1 MNAASF
7 SSLSADHQRLQ
18 ALVGAWRG
26 EEDVAATQ
34 WTDAGTATSEV
45 LAEAQFGGLFVVQ
58 RYRQRRDG
66 TISFGSHNV
75 FGFDQQRKLV
85 TMHQFDSMGFVP
97 ATPATGIWNGAE
109 LVLERSSP
117 RGSARVTYIF
127 DGDDTYRM
135 RLQFKPTGSDVWQ
148 DMVSGVYRRV
158 SPTLLSLALEAAGD
172 TAGDIGGNQWNREE
186 LYDR

>member
-26 EEDVAATQ
+26 EEEVADTQ
-34 WTDAGTATSEV
+34 WADGGPATADV
-45 LAEAQFGGLFVVQ
+45 LAEAEFGGLFVVQ

-75 FGFDQQRKLV
+75 FGFDQQNHVV
-85 TMHQFDSMGFVP
+85 TMHQFDSMGVVP
-97 ATPATGIWNGAE
+97 ASPATGAWNGSE

-117 RGSARVTYIF
+117 RGAARVTYIF
-127 DGDDTYRM
+127 EDADTYRM
-135 RLQFKPTGSDVWQ
+135 KLQFKPAGSDAWQ
-148 DMVSGVYRRV
+148 DMVSGLYRRV
-158 SPTLLSLALEAAGD
+158 QPSG
-172 TAGDIGGNQWNREE
+172 IGEG
-186 LYDR
+186 

>member
-26 EEDVAATQ
+26 EEEVADTQ
-34 WTDAGTATSEV
+34 WADGGTATCEV

-75 FGFDQQRKLV
+75 FGFDQQNSVV

-97 ATPATGIWNGAE
+97 ASPATGRWNGSE

-117 RGSARVTYIF
+117 RGSARATYIF
-127 DGDDTYRM
+127 DDTDAYRM
-135 RLQFKPTGSDVWQ
+135 RLQFKPAGSDAWQ
-148 DMVSGVYRRV
+148 DMVSGAYKRV
-158 SPTLLSLALEAAGD
+158 SPSSINGF
-172 TAGDIGGNQWNREE
+172 
-186 LYDR
+186 

>member
-26 EEDVAATQ
+26 EEEVADTQ
-34 WTDAGTATSEV
+34 WADGGTATSDV

-66 TISFGSHNV
+66 TVSFGSHSV
-75 FGFDQQRKLV
+75 FGFDQQNALV

-97 ATPATGIWNGAE
+97 VSPATGAWNGTE

-117 RGSARVTYIF
+117 RGSARVTYSF
-127 DGDDTYRM
+127 DDADAYRM
-135 RLQFKPTGSDVWQ
+135 RLHFKPAGNDSWQ

-158 SPTLLSLALEAAGD
+158 SPSTINGF
-172 TAGDIGGNQWNREE
+172 
-186 LYDR
+186 

>member
-26 EEDVAATQ
+26 EEEVADTQ
-34 WTDAGTATSEV
+34 WADGGTATSEV

-66 TISFGSHNV
+66 TISFGAHSV
-75 FGFDQQRKLV
+75 FGFDQQNGVV

-97 ATPATGIWNGAE
+97 VSPATGTWNGSE

-117 RGSARVTYIF
+117 RGAARVTYHF
-127 DGDDTYRM
+127 DGGDSYRM
-135 RLQFKPTGSDVWQ
+135 RLQFQPVGSDAWQ
-148 DMVSGVYRRV
+148 EMVSGLYRRV
-158 SPTLLSLALEAAGD
+158 LPSEL
-172 TAGDIGGNQWNREE
+172 REG
-186 LYDR
+186 

>member
-1 MNAASF
+1 MNASPF

-45 LAEAQFGGLFVVQ
+45 QVEAQFGGLFVVQ

-66 TISFGSHNV
+66 TVSFGAHNV
-75 FGFDQQRKLV
+75 FGFDQQNGLV

-97 ATPATGIWNGAE
+97 MSPATGAWNGSE
-109 LVLERSSP
+109 LLLERSSL
-117 RGSARVTYIF
+117 RGAARVTYGF
-127 DGDDTYRM
+127 DGADAYRM
-135 RLQFKPTGSDVWQ
+135 QLRFKPAGSDVWQ
-148 DMVSGVYRRV
+148 DMVRGVYRRV
-158 SPTLLSLALEAAGD
+158 GPSETKEG
-172 TAGDIGGNQWNREE
+172 
-186 LYDR
+186 

>member
-1 MNAASF
+1 MNTASF
-7 SSLSADHQRLQ
+7 TSLSAGHQRLQ

-26 EEDVAATQ
+26 EEEVAATQ
-34 WTDAGTATSEV
+34 WTDAGAATSEV
-45 LAEAQFGGLFVVQ
+45 QAEAQFGGLFVVQ

-75 FGFDQQRKLV
+75 FGFDQQNGLA

-97 ATPATGIWNGAE
+97 MSPATGAWNDNE

-117 RGSARVTYIF
+117 RGAARVTYGF
-127 DGDDTYRM
+127 DGTESYRM
-135 RLQFKPTGSDVWQ
+135 KLQFKPAGSDAWQ

-158 SPTLLSLALEAAGD
+158 SPSTINGF
-172 TAGDIGGNQWNREE
+172 
-186 LYDR
+186 

>member
-1 MNAASF
+1 MNAAPF

-26 EEDVAATQ
+26 EEEVAATQ
-34 WTDAGTATSEV
+34 WTDAGTATAEV
-45 LAEAQFGGLFVVQ
+45 LAEAEFGGLFVVQ

-66 TISFGSHNV
+66 TVSFGAHNV
-75 FGFDQQRKLV
+75 FGFDQQNGLV

-97 ATPATGIWNGAE
+97 MSPATGTWNGGE

-117 RGSARVTYIF
+117 RGAARVTYDF
-127 DGDDTYRM
+127 DGGDSYRM
-135 RLQFKPTGSDVWQ
+135 LLQFQPVGSDAWQ

-158 SPTLLSLALEAAGD
+158 SPSETKEG
-172 TAGDIGGNQWNREE
+172 
-186 LYDR
+186 

>member
-26 EEDVAATQ
+26 EEDVSDTQ
-34 WTDAGTATSEV
+34 WADGGSASSEV

-75 FGFDQQRKLV
+75 FGFDQHNSLV
-85 TMHQFDSMGFVP
+85 TIHQFDSMGFVP
-97 ATPATGIWNGAE
+97 VSPAMGNWNGNE
-109 LVLERSSP
+109 LNLERSSL
-117 RGSARVTYIF
+117 RGAARVTYIF
-127 DGDDTYRM
+127 DDADTYRM
-135 RLQFKPTGSDVWQ
+135 RLHFKPAGSDAWQ

-158 SPTLLSLALEAAGD
+158 SPSSINGF
-172 TAGDIGGNQWNREE
+172 
-186 LYDR
+186 

>member
-1 MNAASF
+1 MNAF
-7 SSLSADHQRLQ
+7 SLLSADHQRLQ

-26 EEDVAATQ
+26 EEEVAETQ
-34 WTDAGTATSEV
+34 WADGGTATSDV
-45 LAEAQFGGLFVVQ
+45 LTEPQFGGLFVVQ

-66 TISFGSHNV
+66 TVSFGSHSV
-75 FGFDQQRKLV
+75 FGFDQPNRLF

-97 ATPATGIWNGAE
+97 ATPATGTWNGDE

-127 DGDDTYRM
+127 DNVDAYRM
-135 RLQFKPTGSDVWQ
+135 RLHFKPAGSDSWQ

-158 SPTLLSLALEAAGD
+158 SPSSINGF
-172 TAGDIGGNQWNREE
+172 
-186 LYDR
+186 

>member
-18 ALVGAWRG
+18 ALAGAWRG
-26 EEDVAATQ
+26 EEEVADTQ
-34 WTDAGTATSEV
+34 WADGGTATSDV

-66 TISFGSHNV
+66 TISFGAHSV
-75 FGFDQQRKLV
+75 FGFDKQNGVV

-97 ATPATGIWNGAE
+97 ASPATGTWDGNT
-109 LVLERSSP
+109 LTLLRSSP
-117 RGSARVTYIF
+117 RGAARVTYDF
-127 DGDDTYRM
+127 TTDDSYRM
-135 RLQFKPTGSDVWQ
+135 RLEFQPDGSDIWQ

-158 SPTLLSLALEAAGD
+158 SPSSINGF
-172 TAGDIGGNQWNREE
+172 
-186 LYDR
+186 

>member
-26 EEDVAATQ
+26 EEEVADTQ
-34 WTDAGTATSEV
+34 WADGGTATSEV

-66 TISFGSHNV
+66 TISFGAHSV
-75 FGFDQQRKLV
+75 FGFDQQNSLV

-97 ATPATGIWNGAE
+97 ASPATGTWDDTT
-109 LVLERSSP
+109 LTLLRSSP
-117 RGSARVTYIF
+117 RGAARVTYDF
-127 DGDDTYRM
+127 DGSDSYRM
-135 RLQFKPTGSDVWQ
+135 RLQFRPVGSDGWQ

-158 SPTLLSLALEAAGD
+158 PPSEFGE
-172 TAGDIGGNQWNREE
+172 G
-186 LYDR
+186 

>member
-1 MNAASF
+1 MNAGSF

-26 EEDVAATQ
+26 EEEVADTQ
-34 WTDAGTATSEV
+34 WTDGGTASCEV

-66 TISFGSHNV
+66 TVSFGAHSV
-75 FGFDQQRKLV
+75 FGFDRQNSVV

-97 ATPATGIWNGAE
+97 ASPATGSWNGSALE
-109 LVLERSSP
+109 LLRSSH
-117 RGSARVTYIF
+117 RGAARLTYHF
-127 DGDDTYRM
+127 TTDDSYRM
-135 RLQFKPTGSDVWQ
+135 RLEFQPPGSAIWQ

-158 SPTLLSLALEAAGD
+158 SPSSINGF
-172 TAGDIGGNQWNREE
+172 
-186 LYDR
+186 

>member
-1 MNAASF
+1 MNAAPF
-7 SSLSADHQRLQ
+7 SSLSANHQRLQ

-26 EEDVAATQ
+26 EEEVAATQ

-66 TISFGSHNV
+66 TISFGAHNV
-75 FGFDQQRKLV
+75 FGFDQQNSLV

-97 ATPATGIWNGAE
+97 AAPAIGTWSGNE

-117 RGSARVTYIF
+117 RGAARVAYSF
-127 DGDDTYRM
+127 DGTDTYRM
-135 RLQFKPTGSDVWQ
+135 KLQFKPAGSDGWQ
-148 DMVSGVYRRV
+148 DLVSGVYRRILP
-158 SPTLLSLALEAAGD
+158 SS
-172 TAGDIGGNQWNREE
+172 INSF
-186 LYDR
+186 